1 MVPGGEAADAVA
13 TMAAARLD
21 GNVLL
26 AVGGTAAPVRVAAAA
41 LAAAVAIK
49 IASMRAGGAGGE
61 DRPNSPAHLGALVRA
76 WKYLEPCYQARPKL
90 PPKKGKGK
98 EGRRR
103 APTRVAGHRSG
114 RHYSDKHAAYGKRPD
129 QGGRVGRPGLS
140 YASPS
145 CSRSSGNFDILAA
158 AGVTGN
164 CPHSRC

>member
-1 MVPGGEAADAVA
+1 MFPAVPGGEAADAAA

-26 AVGGTAAPVRVAAAA
+26 AVGGTAAPVRVGAAA
-41 LAAAVAIK
+41 LAAAVAIR

-61 DRPNSPAHLGALVRA
+61 DRPNSLAAHLGALVRA

-90 PPKKGKGK
+90 PRKKGKEK

-103 APTRVAGHRSG
+103 APARVTGRRSG

-129 QGGRVGRPGLS
+129 RGGRVGRPGLS
-140 YASPS
+140 YASP
-145 CSRSSGNFDILAA
+145 
-158 AGVTGN
+158 
-164 CPHSRC
+164 